1 MINVESLRGM
11 IAEELKAWDQPSI
24 SVGIV
29 KDGKVELAEGF
40 GYANMDRQVKPD
52 PDTLYQ
58 IGSCSKAF
66 TAAAVAILVDRGILE
81 WDKPV
86 VSYLPWLRFKE
97 PFTTA
102 NVTVR
107 DLLCHRTGMP
117 RHEYSWYGTDFTKE
131 ELVHNLR

>member
-40 GYANMDRQVKPD
+40 GYANMDKQVKPD

-86 VSYLPWLRFKE
+86 VSYMPWLRFKE

-107 DLLCHRTGMP
+107 DLLCHRTGLHP
-117 RHEYSWYGTDFTKE
+117 
-131 ELVHNLR
+131 